1 MFFLYFCIMNGLS
14 RIIYVSLVL
23 VAFIFPTISFA
34 EGNVVVTGQNDIG
47 DNGNVSQPAIS
58 NSILYICSYNTDS
71 RSTAETLESFVK
83 RCNEID
89 PSRQVIIESM
99 ECTSLKELFSFKGRM
114 KVILNKYMANGHSP
128 ALIVLMGREAVSTY
142 LSLDEPMYK
151 KIPIA
156 VGSCSANIISLPS
169 DSMDIRNWKPV
180 SKDIRSDFRDFN
192 IVGGILKYFD
202 IDKNLQIINKLYP
215 KISDI
220 YLLTDNSLGGVAMQS
235 LVRTKLTGAHAGKI
249 HYIDGRT
256 ASYDEI
262 LKNIRRLKNNSALL
276 LGTWRVDCNENFAL
290 GNSTKQIRE
299 ANPEL
304 PVFTISGIGMNG
316 LAIGGYYPDFRLEGE
331 RLSEIC
337 MAYLENFESQG
348 LVYVSNSSNFDYQL
362 IESFKLSKDS
372 LPSQSNLLNAP
383 VSFIEE
389 YKDWFIGA
397 GVLAVILI
405 LSQLLTLHFMFKLRR
420 MKEELQAQSEELMI
434 AKDKAEES
442 NRMKSAFLANM
453 SHEIRTPLNS
463 IVGFSSLLTSDQ
475 MTLSSEEK
483 AHFSDIIKQNSD
495 ALLNLIN
502 DVLDLSR
509 IETGGMVVNM
519 KDCDVVALGRSVV
532 ESMIVTCRKPISFDF
547 QCDFKD
553 LVISTDESRLRQVLV
568 NLITNSIKFSE
579 QGTILLS
586 ITKKVDEGLLYFS
599 VTDNGCGIP
608 EKDAERVFERFVKLD
623 QFKQGTGIGLQLCQQ
638 FTTRLGGKIWVDTTY
653 RDGARFIFTHPI

>member
-1 MFFLYFCIMNGLS
+1 MNGLF
-14 RIIYVSLVL
+14 RIIYVFLVL

-453 SHEIRTPLNS
+453 SHEIRTPLNA
-463 IVGFSSLLTSDQ
+463 IVGFSELIATRNN
-475 MTLSSEEK
+475 TLSDEER
-483 AHFSDIIKQNSD
+483 AQFRDIINQNSNQ
-495 ALLNLIN
+495 LLNLIN

-509 IETGGMVVNM
+509 IESGKIIMDLGMCNISKLCNAV
-519 KDCDVVALGRSVV
+519 LESVK
-532 ESMIVTCRKPISFDF
+532 VTCQKPIDFVFNCDIDNVSF
-547 QCDFKD
+547 
-553 LVISTDESRLRQVLV
+553 VTDEVRLRQVLI
-568 NLITNSIKFSE
+568 NLLTNSVKFSE
-579 QGTILLS
+579 KGVIS
-586 ITKKVDEGLLYFS
+586 ITLSVNPKVNIAKFS
-599 VTDNGCGIP
+599 VSDNGCGIKKENE
-608 EKDAERVFERFVKLD
+608 EKVFERFVKLN
-623 QFKQGTGIGLQLCQQ
+623 QFKQGTGLGLQICRQIIE
-638 FTTRLGGKIWVDTTY
+638 RLGGKIWLDTNYTE
-653 RDGARFIFTHPI
+653 GAKFSFIHPIDLKE